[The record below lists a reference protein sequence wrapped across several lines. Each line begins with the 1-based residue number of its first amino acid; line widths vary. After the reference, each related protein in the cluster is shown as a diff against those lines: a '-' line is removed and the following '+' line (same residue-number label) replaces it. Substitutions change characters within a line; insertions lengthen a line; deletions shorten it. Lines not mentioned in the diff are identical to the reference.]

1 MQFLTLQN
9 KKATLL
15 FFPPKKCPLQ
25 QSGGGSLTT
34 SLSSGRQRVALQL
47 PSGKAEREK
56 KRMFGAGRLG
66 HGQFF
71 LSAQIFS
78 RLHCFVS
85 FSSNT
90 LQSHRGA
97 PGLGALQPGFG
108 SSVSSCLELL
118 WLNY

>member
-1 MQFLTLQN
+1 MP
-9 KKATLL
+9 AAAER
-15 FFPPKKCPLQ
+15 
-25 QSGGGSLTT
+25 GG
-34 SLSSGRQRVALQL
+34 L
-47 PSGKAEREK
+47 PDHLAVLGKAAGSITAALRESRKGK

-66 HGQFF
+66 HGQFI